1 MRICQGIRLDVID
14 DYRNLITFLTE
25 KFILTSAES
34 SVCNI
39 HLQSAKIKQSTYLA
53 TRLETKHF
61 VIAIN
66 DGRIKQRA
74 CIWFLP
80 CPSKP
85 FQHILLHLVSCS
97 SLLKVWTFSLFSS
110 VAAKHTVCFLLACCP
125 HGRNIHIACQR
136 SHFFTS
142 AAVDGW
148 PFQL

>member
-53 TRLETKHF
+53 TRLKTKHF

-74 CIWFLP
+74 CI
-80 CPSKP
+80 
-85 FQHILLHLVSCS
+85 
-97 SLLKVWTFSLFSS
+97 
-110 VAAKHTVCFLLACCP
+110 
-125 HGRNIHIACQR
+125 
-136 SHFFTS
+136 
-142 AAVDGW
+142 
-148 PFQL
+148 